1 MRSTGLQMLTKIINI
16 KRLHVLL
23 QFLQNVDFYRYTSDL
38 FSLLGTVILWV
49 YWPSFNGLL
58 ATGAARYFI
67 DLIWLGVIRCN
78 LLNIINST
86 FFYQT
91 SSSHQHL
98 PELDGLNCSNIC
110 GIRSKG
116 FFTDSILKLHG
127 HLMFSL
133 ALINIRA
140 DTAITQE

>member
-1 MRSTGLQMLTKIINI
+1 MFF
-16 KRLHVLL
+16 L
-23 QFLQNVDFYRYTSDL
+23 QFFKMLIF
-38 FSLLGTVILWV
+38 LGIQVTYSHFLG
-49 YWPSFNGLL
+49 PSFFG
-58 ATGAARYFI
+58 FI
-67 DLIWLGVIRCN
+67 GQVSMVFWQQEQLGISLIWIWKGMIRCN

-127 HLMFSL
+127 HLMSSL
-133 ALINIRA
+133 VLINIRA